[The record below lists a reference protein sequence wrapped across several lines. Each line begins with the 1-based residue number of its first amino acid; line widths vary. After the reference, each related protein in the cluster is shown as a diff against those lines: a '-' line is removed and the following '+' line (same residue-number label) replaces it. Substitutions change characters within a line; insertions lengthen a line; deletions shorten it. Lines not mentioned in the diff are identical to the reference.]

1 MYKIAVIFDQ
11 KLFSGGGYKQ
21 SINMLNLLKNFPR
34 SKYSFT
40 LYTTILR
47 NKFKFKDNYFQFKY
61 IKSSIIARLISQI
74 KINPRFVSISNILE
88 LLFPINLLEKELE
101 FDGIDLV
108 FFITPSNLAYDL
120 YKLNYIYTIWDLCHL
135 DNPEFPEIRFNNQFE
150 IREKLYRKVLKK
162 SSFII
167 TDCKENKKK
176 IIKNYIKDRKNIITI
191 PFEPNYKLTKVKNL
205 DFENQIIKKKF
216 NSKTKYLFYPAQYWA
231 HKNHIYILKALKIL
245 KFEKKLNIGVIFTG
259 SDKGNL
265 EFLKAFAFKNGL
277 INDVIFL
284 DFVSDNDIS
293 RIYQNAFALVMPSYF
308 GPSNLPPLEAFK
320 FSLPVI
326 YPDIDEFVNHLD
338 NKGIFVKLND
348 PKSLAVAVS
357 QLLDNDLLRKKI
369 ISKGLKYISRDFKNE
384 NLKKLENIFE
394 LYFSK
399 RSCWN

>member
-11 KLFSGGGYKQ
+11 KLYSGGGYKQ
-21 SINMLNLLKNFPR
+21 SINMLNLLKKFPK

-47 NKFKFKDNYFQFKY
+47 NKLKFKDNYFKFKY
-61 IKSSIIARLISQI
+61 IKSSIIARLISKI
-74 KINPRFVSISNILE
+74 KINPRYDFISNFLE

-150 IREKLYRKVLKK
+150 IREKLYGKVLKK
-162 SSFII
+162 ASFII

-176 IIKNYIKDRKNIITI
+176 IIKCYLKDRKKIITI
-191 PFEPNYKLTKVKNL
+191 PFEPNSKLNL
-205 DFENQIIKKKF
+205 ENNFDFNNTEIIKKF
-216 NSKTKYLFYPAQYWA
+216 NKKNKYLFYPAQYWA

-245 KFEKKLNIGVIFTG
+245 KLKDNLNVGVIFTG
-259 SDKGNL
+259 SEKGNL
-265 EFLKAFAFKNGL
+265 SFLKEYALKNDL

-284 DFVSDNDIS
+284 DFVSDDDIS

-326 YPDIDEFVNHLD
+326 YPDIDSFVNQLD
-338 NKGIFVKLND
+338 NNGIFVKLND
-348 PKSLAVAVS
+348 PQSLALAVS
-357 QLLDNDLLRKKI
+357 SLLNDDLLREQI
-369 ISKGLKYISRDFKNE
+369 ISKGIKYISRDFKNK

-394 LYFSK
+394 LYFAK
-399 RSCWN
+399 RSCWK